1 MSKIIQFQIDSNFYY
16 NVVNVCDKEITNC
29 PCKIH
34 INENEI
40 EVPLILALS
49 SLTCLTSE
57 IMSDV
62 TLKEF
67 TINIDFKYKPD
78 NTFFDKLVD
87 LLYSRKVS
95 LTEEEVVNLACF
107 GEGVNNR
114 YFLIPYEEH
123 VKSLEDTLTINNCF
137 ELLHKKHE
145 FHLEVCKCTKEI
157 ELISSNFESQKDNII
172 SISKDITYLPV
183 ISAILANE
191 NLKLQNEDSLL
202 KFVLKLCT
210 IDREYETLF
219 EYVFIEYCNVETI
232 KLFVKYVDDNVDT
245 TQHIRSIIR
254 CMTRH
259 LIAPNIPMSPN
270 YIEKRHAQH
279 TIKVTDS
286 NSPFGILHRE
296 YQRENVVM
304 SCSST
309 HSGYFYDLI
318 KADVNS
324 DFFTGN
330 SSNSWIQA
338 SLKDDKPFI
347 LNKYMIRGN
356 KYEGSNNHHLRSW
369 KLEGKKA
376 SNNEWIVLDTHDNEP
391 FDKLVTKVFTVSC
404 SEKLNA
410 VKLTQTNTDTTNYN
424 HLRINAFDI
433 FGEYEE

>member
-16 NVVNVCDKEITNC
+16 NIVNVCDKEITNC
-29 PCKIH
+29 MCKIH

-49 SLTCLTSE
+49 SLTCLTTE
-57 IMSDV
+57 IMSDI

-107 GEGVNNR
+107 GESVNNR

-123 VKSLEDTLTINNCF
+123 VKSLEDTLSINNCF

-145 FHLEVCKCTKEI
+145 FHLEVSKCNKEI
-157 ELISSNFESQKDNII
+157 ELIASNFESQKDNLI
-172 SISKDITYLPV
+172 SISKDVTYLSV
-183 ISAILANE
+183 ISAILSND

-219 EYVFIEYCNVETI
+219 EQVFIEYCNVETI

-245 TQHIRSIIR
+245 TQHIRSMIR

-259 LIAPNIPMSPN
+259 LISPNIPISPN
-270 YIEKRHAQH
+270 YIQKRHKQR
-279 TIKVTDS
+279 IIDYNDS
-286 NSPFGILHRE
+286 LRGILYE
-296 YQRENVVM
+296 ENQRGNVVM

-309 HSGYFYDLI
+309 NNGNIYDLI
-318 KADVNS
+318 KADVNAN
-324 DFFTGN
+324 FQTNN

-356 KYEGSNNHHLRSW
+356 LYQSCHHLRSW

-376 SNNEWIVLDTHDNEP
+376 SNNEWIVLDTHNDEP
-391 FDKLVTKVFTVSC
+391 FEKLVTKVFPVSC
-404 SEKLNA
+404 TDKLNA
-410 VKLTQTNTDTTNYN
+410 VKLTQTNTNTSNN
-424 HLRINAFDI
+424 HHLIINAFDI